1 MTEKNP
7 ITQAKKRKKKLLAQS
22 KNKKADVDKP
32 KKKSGSERIQD
43 LEDEIKKTK
52 YNKKTQHHIGL
63 VKAKLAMLKEKES
76 SRGKGQG
83 KADGYTLKR
92 SGDATVILVGF
103 PSAGKSSLL
112 NAITNANSPVG
123 DYEFTTL
130 TVVPGLL
137 EYKQAKI
144 QILDVPGIVHGAASG
159 KGRGKEVLS
168 VMQNADLAIIM
179 IDTLRP
185 QVYEVILKEIN
196 EEHLRLNKQK
206 PDVKIT
212 RKIKDGIRIGKT
224 VRLPDLRDD
233 TIKSIC
239 KEMGISNGE
248 ILIRSVI
255 GADDFIDVVA
265 GNVRYIPAMTVLNKI
280 DLVTEERLKELKKE
294 INPDVMISASQS
306 VGMDGIKEILFEKL
320 RFIRVWCKEVGNKAD
335 MTEPLIMRKG
345 DTIET
350 MCRKLHKDF
359 VTKFKFARVWGTSA
373 KFDGQILM
381 LKHKLEDN
389 DIVELHIP

>member
-1 MTEKNP
+1 
-7 ITQAKKRKKKLLAQS
+7 
-22 KNKKADVDKP
+22 
-32 KKKSGSERIQD
+32 
-43 LEDEIKKTK
+43 
-52 YNKKTQHHIGL
+52 
-63 VKAKLAMLKEKES
+63 
-76 SRGKGQG
+76 
-83 KADGYTLKR
+83 
-92 SGDATVILVGF
+92 
-103 PSAGKSSLL
+103 
-112 NAITNANSPVG
+112 
-123 DYEFTTL
+123 
-130 TVVPGLL
+130 
-137 EYKQAKI
+137 
-144 QILDVPGIVHGAASG
+144 
-159 KGRGKEVLS
+159 
-168 VMQNADLAIIM
+168 MQNADLAIIM

-196 EEHLRLNKQK
+196 EAHLRLNKQK

-389 DIVELHIP
+389 DIVELHIR